1 MTEELITAVNKDRS
15 VPNADK
21 LLTPGPGKAGDL
33 GKAEL
38 LPASDGMPLLE
49 AGASRDERKS
59 SLRQIGRGVA
69 DLAYRLMKRT
79 GCVVLMRIMR
89 LQIT

>member
-33 GKAEL
+33 GKGS
-38 LPASDGMPLLE
+38 AS
-49 AGASRDERKS
+49 S
-59 SLRQIGRGVA
+59 
-69 DLAYRLMKRT
+69 
-79 GCVVLMRIMR
+79 CV
-89 LQIT
+89 